1 MMAFAQ
7 IHPLLVPFAVA
18 LLVMGVIFEF
28 YGKFQNEESARTAG
42 GFNIR
47 MGLAFAVV
55 AVVVGFLG
63 VIGIGDII
71 SEADPR
77 LSLEVKTRMRKF
89 LSYHIL
95 FACSTVVVFIL
106 ALVAARYRKRKLGE
120 IIYFS
125 LLGVGLVTVLATGYC
140 GGELVHRF
148 GLPAPIQ
155 VQ

>member
-1 MMAFAQ
+1 MVFAQ
-7 IHPLLVPFAVA
+7 IHPMLVPFAVA
-18 LLVMGVIFEF
+18 LLVTGVVFEY
-28 YGKFQNEESARTAG
+28 YGKLQNEESARTAG

-47 MGLAFAVV
+47 LGLAFAAV

-63 VIGIGDII
+63 VIGIGDIF

-77 LSLEVKTRMRKF
+77 LSPEVKTHVRKF

-95 FACSTVVVFIL
+95 FACSTVVIFIL
-106 ALVAARYRKRKLGE
+106 ALVAARYRKKRWGQ
-120 IIYFS
+120 IVYFL
-125 LLGVGLVTVLATGYC
+125 LLGVGLATVLATGYC

-148 GLPAPIQ
+148 GLPAPAP

>member
-1 MMAFAQ
+1 MFFAQ
-7 IHPLLVPFAVA
+7 IHPMLVPFAVA
-18 LLVMGVIFEF
+18 LLVTGVVFEF
-28 YGKFQNEESARTAG
+28 YGKLQNEESARTAG

-47 MGLAFAVV
+47 LGLTFAGV

-63 VIGIGDII
+63 VMGIGDIF

-77 LSLEVKTRMRKF
+77 LSPEVKIHARKF

-95 FACSTVVVFIL
+95 FACSTVVIFIL
-106 ALVAARYRKRKLGE
+106 ALIAARFRKNRWAQ
-120 IIYFS
+120 IVYFS
-125 LLGVGLVTVLATGYC
+125 LLGVGLATVLATGYC

-148 GLPAPIQ
+148 GLPAPAP

>member
-1 MMAFAQ
+1 MAFAQ
-7 IHPLLVPFAVA
+7 IHPMLVPFAVA
-18 LLVMGVIFEF
+18 LLVMGVIFEV
-28 YGKFQNEESARTAG
+28 YGKLQNEESARTAG

-47 MGLAFAVV
+47 MGLVFAVAA
-55 AVVVGFLG
+55 AVIGFMG
-63 VIGIGDII
+63 VIGIGDIF

-89 LSYHIL
+89 LSYHVL
-95 FACSTVVVFIL
+95 FACSTIVVFVL
-106 ALVAARYRKRKLGE
+106 ALIAARYRKKKLGE

-125 LLGVGLVTVLATGYC
+125 LLGVGLAAVLATGYC

-148 GLPAPIQ
+148 GLPSPIQ

>member
-1 MMAFAQ
+1 MAFAQ
-7 IHPLLVPFAVA
+7 IHPMLVPFAVA

-28 YGKFQNEESARTAG
+28 YGKLQNEESARTAG

-55 AVVVGFLG
+55 AAVIGFLG
-63 VIGIGDII
+63 VIGIGDIF

-77 LSLEVKTRMRKF
+77 LSPEVKTRMRQF
-89 LSYHIL
+89 LLYHIL
-95 FACSTVVVFIL
+95 FACSTVVIFVL
-106 ALVAARYRKRKLGE
+106 ALVAARYRKKQWGQVL
-120 IIYFS
+120 YFS
-125 LLGVGLVTVLATGYC
+125 LLGVGLAAVLATGYC

-148 GLPAPIQ
+148 GLPSPTP

>member
-1 MMAFAQ
+1 MSFAL
-7 IHPLLVPFAVA
+7 IHPILVPFAVA
-18 LLVMGVIFEF
+18 LLVMGVVFEF
-28 YGKFQNEESARTAG
+28 YGKLQSEESARTAG

-47 MGLAFAVV
+47 LGLAFAIV
-55 AVVVGFLG
+55 AGGVGFLG
-63 VIGIGDII
+63 VIGIGDIF
-71 SEADPR
+71 SEADSR
-77 LSLEVKTRMRKF
+77 LSPEIKVHLKKF

-106 ALVAARYRKRKLGE
+106 ALIAGRHQKKKWRQAL
-120 IIYFS
+120 YFS

-148 GLPAPIQ
+148 GLPAPTP

>member
-1 MMAFAQ
+1 MAFAQ
-7 IHPLLVPFAVA
+7 IHPMLVPFAVA
-18 LLVMGVIFEF
+18 LLVMGVIFEV
-28 YGKFQNEESARTAG
+28 YGKLQNEESARTAG

-47 MGLAFAVV
+47 MGLVFALV
-55 AVVVGFLG
+55 AAVIGFMG
-63 VIGIGDII
+63 VIGIGDIF

-89 LSYHIL
+89 LSYHVL
-95 FACSTVVVFIL
+95 FACSTIVVFVL
-106 ALVAARYRKRKLGE
+106 ALIAGRYRKKKLGE

-125 LLGVGLVTVLATGYC
+125 LLGVGLAAVLATGYC

-148 GLPAPIQ
+148 GLPSPIQ

>member
-1 MMAFAQ
+1 MAFAQ
-7 IHPLLVPFAVA
+7 IHPMLVPFAVA
-18 LLVMGVIFEF
+18 LLVMGVIFEV
-28 YGKFQNEESARTAG
+28 YGKLQNEESARTAG

-47 MGLAFAVV
+47 MGLVFALV
-55 AVVVGFLG
+55 AAVIGFMG
-63 VIGIGDII
+63 VIGIGDIF

-89 LSYHIL
+89 LSYHVL
-95 FACSTVVVFIL
+95 FACSTIVVFVL
-106 ALVAARYRKRKLGE
+106 ALIAARYRKKKLGE

-125 LLGVGLVTVLATGYC
+125 LLGVGLAAVLATGYC

-148 GLPAPIQ
+148 GLPSPIQ